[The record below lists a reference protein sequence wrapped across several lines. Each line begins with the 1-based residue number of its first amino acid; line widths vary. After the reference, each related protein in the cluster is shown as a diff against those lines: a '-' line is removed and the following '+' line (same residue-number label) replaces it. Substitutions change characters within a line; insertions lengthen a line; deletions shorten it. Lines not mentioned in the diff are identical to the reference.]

1 MTHRVDS
8 IQLPHSTLGT
18 HRRVLAHHFG
28 QSGARPKAYFQ
39 ASLHADEWPGML
51 VAEHLIRR
59 LRTVDQQGAIL
70 GEVVV
75 VPVANPIG
83 LSQHVSGRFLGRYD
97 LLDGRNFNRGFP
109 DLAAAAHAQV
119 ADKLDDDPASNVGRV
134 RQALQ
139 NAVQDLP
146 IERERD
152 AMVAALL
159 RLSIDSDYVLDMHCD
174 DEALLHI
181 YAAQHDRDTAVE
193 LGSELGAD
201 VVLLEQ
207 EAGGA
212 PFDECNA
219 GVWWRIRD
227 RLGGSHPL
235 PLSCF
240 ATTVEFRG
248 RADISDALAQQDS
261 DNLMRFLQ
269 RRGVVGG
276 TARALPETRH
286 NGSPLDGVDIV
297 RAPGA
302 GLVAYQKALGSR
314 VRSGESIGDLIDPMA
329 EDPAAARIPLISRA
343 DGILFARLAS
353 KMVRPGQS
361 LAKIAG
367 SVPLP
372 HRKQGNLLES

>member
-18 HRRVLAHHFG
+18 HRRVLTHHFG
-28 QSGARPKAYFQ
+28 QAGARPKAYFQ

-59 LRTVDQQGAIL
+59 LQAADQQDAIV

-97 LLDGRNFNRGFP
+97 LLDGGNFNRGFP
-109 DLAAAAHAQV
+109 DLAASAHKRV
-119 ADKLDDDPASNVGRV
+119 ADMLGDDPATNVDHV
-134 RQALQ
+134 RHALRD
-139 NAVQDLP
+139 AVQELP

-152 AMVAALL
+152 GLVAALL
-159 RLSIDSDYVLDMHCD
+159 GLSIDSDYVLDMHCD
-174 DEALLHI
+174 DEALVHI
-181 YAAQHDRDTAVE
+181 YAAQHHQDIAVE
-193 LGSELGAD
+193 LGADLGAD

-227 RLGGSHPL
+227 RLDESRPL

-248 RADISDALAQQDS
+248 RADVSDALAEQDA

-269 RRGVVGG
+269 RRGVVTGS
-276 TARALPETRH
+276 AQPLPKARH
-286 NGSPLDGVDIV
+286 NGTPLDGVDIV
-297 RAPGA
+297 RAPGV

-329 EDPAAARIPLISRA
+329 EDPATARIPLISRA

-361 LAKIAG
+361 LAKVAG